1 MSKNSNK
8 EEKIIRG
15 GIIINHG
22 VSIGKAIVINNNQ
35 QRIPDY
41 KLKNEKEIEEEKQ
54 RYKEAVLET
63 QKEIKQLIDSY
74 SSSESKLIIDILD
87 SHLKI
92 VEDNLIIKKVHNI
105 IDETKKNAAYAL
117 DVFINKYIKLLDN
130 SNNDYFKQRTHD
142 FMEIRD
148 RINSKLLSRENIN
161 IYDSNKSGIIV
172 AESIPPVE
180 TAKIDKD
187 KILGFVTEMGGA
199 TSHSSIIAKGL
210 NIPTI
215 IGVEDIL
222 DYIEE
227 DDELILDAI
236 HGEIIINPSEQNLT
250 FYRKVRKHYEKL
262 TKKYMQNVE
271 FDTITSDKERIYVN
285 SNCESVDEIDWIL
298 KSGAEGIG
306 LYRSEFLY
314 IHRRDLPD
322 ENEQYKAYS
331 KVCERMFPKKVTIRT
346 FDLGGD
352 KFVEGITK
360 QNYENNPYLGWRS
373 VRIALDNKKMFM
385 TQLRALLKASKK
397 GNLRIMFPM
406 ISGIEELKSCLNIL
420 EEAKESLRKER
431 YGFDENIKVGTMIEV
446 PSAVMV
452 ADTLA
457 KYVDFFSI
465 GTNDL
470 IQYTIAVDR
479 GNKRISH
486 LYDAY
491 HPAILKLIKKTI
503 ETADD
508 AGIELSVCGEVASD
522 PFYVPIMIGM
532 GITNISLSPS
542 YIPEIK
548 KMIMSIDAS
557 EWRKFWNEE
566 LKYIESKEL
575 IKEKAKEKLL
585 DEYPDLYD
593 WEDLRNLK
601 S

>member
-1 MSKNSNK
+1 
-8 EEKIIRG
+8 
-15 GIIINHG
+15 
-22 VSIGKAIVINNNQ
+22 
-35 QRIPDY
+35 
-41 KLKNEKEIEEEKQ
+41 
-54 RYKEAVLET
+54 
-63 QKEIKQLIDSY
+63 
-74 SSSESKLIIDILD
+74 
-87 SHLKI
+87 
-92 VEDNLIIKKVHNI
+92 
-105 IDETKKNAAYAL
+105 
-117 DVFINKYIKLLDN
+117 
-130 SNNDYFKQRTHD
+130 
-142 FMEIRD
+142 
-148 RINSKLLSRENIN
+148 
-161 IYDSNKSGIIV
+161 
-172 AESIPPVE
+172 
-180 TAKIDKD
+180 
-187 KILGFVTEMGGA
+187 
-199 TSHSSIIAKGL
+199 
-210 NIPTI
+210 
-215 IGVEDIL
+215 
-222 DYIEE
+222 
-227 DDELILDAI
+227 
-236 HGEIIINPSEQNLT
+236 
-250 FYRKVRKHYEKL
+250 
-262 TKKYMQNVE
+262 
-271 FDTITSDKERIYVN
+271 
-285 SNCESVDEIDWIL
+285 
-298 KSGAEGIG
+298 
-306 LYRSEFLY
+306 
-314 IHRRDLPD
+314 
-322 ENEQYKAYS
+322 
-331 KVCERMFPKKVTIRT
+331 
-346 FDLGGD
+346 
-352 KFVEGITK
+352 
-360 QNYENNPYLGWRS
+360 
-373 VRIALDNKKMFM
+373 M